1 MPQISLPDKKLREI
15 SERIQDAADD
25 SHLPEEI
32 RERLAEAGDRI
43 AEAADRIADAG
54 GRVGSEVGDRL
65 SDMKWPG
72 LAAALR
78 AMPDVKLPN
87 LSAPKVDTRDLR
99 KAVSKMELPQVHI
112 GKQPSGPPV
121 VPLVVLAAV
130 GGVFVGWWLATSAY
144 TQERVRS
151 VVQQVRSRVGLAN
164 DWDENVE
171 ERTEDFWGDERGWE
185 TNQNPGGAAATGDDD
200 ARPSSAWAGTS
211 GPSGSISGED
221 GSLRGG
227 ASATA
232 GDANEDGTAGWPT
245 TAWSEADPGETV
257 GSTYGGS
264 SGSSTGGTGYDPD
277 ATR

>member
-1 MPQISLPDKKLREI
+1 MPQISVPDKKLREI
-15 SERIQDAADD
+15 SDRIQDAADD

-43 AEAADRIADAG
+43 ADAADRIADAG

-65 SDMKWPG
+65 SDLKWPG

-87 LSAPKVDTRDLR
+87 LSAPKVDTYDLR
-99 KAVSKMELPQVHI
+99 KAVSKLELPQVHV

-130 GGVFVGWWLATSAY
+130 GGAFVGWWLATSAY
-144 TQERVRS
+144 TSERVRAA
-151 VVQQVRSRVGLAN
+151 VQQVKTRVGMAN

-185 TNQNPGGAAATGDDD
+185 TNQNPGGAAAGGSDESDD
-200 ARPSSAWAGTS
+200 AGGSIGWAGAS

-221 GSLRGG
+221 GSLRGADSA
-227 ASATA
+227 AS
-232 GDANEDGTAGWPT
+232 GDAWPMP
-245 TAWSEADPGETV
+245 ASGQTV
-257 GSTYGGS
+257 GS
-264 SGSSTGGTGYDPD
+264 GTGYDPD
-277 ATR
+277 ANR